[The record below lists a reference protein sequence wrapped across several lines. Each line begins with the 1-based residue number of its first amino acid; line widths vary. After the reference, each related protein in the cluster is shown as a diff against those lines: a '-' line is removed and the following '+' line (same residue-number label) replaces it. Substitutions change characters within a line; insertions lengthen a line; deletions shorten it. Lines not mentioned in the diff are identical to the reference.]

1 MFMSLL
7 SLPPLI
13 LSPQIPTFFQI
24 HGLLFFMYYCDIYMY
39 LSLSIERTEFIQ
51 CFLYVF
57 KADLLELNN

>member
-7 SLPPLI
+7 SPPLI
-13 LSPQIPTFFQI
+13 LSPQIPTLFQI

-57 KADLLELNN
+57 RADLLELNN